1 MRLLHACPPSCKRLR
16 IDAETAGTAEQ
27 RLRALELVDQMVAG
41 GMGRL
46 DALKAIGLAR
56 STYYD
61 WRRAFRRGGAKALKP
76 RSTRPRAG
84 RRRRWTDA
92 DDQAVLKL
100 RARSTPTWARR
111 GSMRCSPATGWP
123 CPSRPSAG
131 YSPRPLRTGGSSPRP
146 SAKDGLQPKRRRNF
160 DGAWA
165 DRWRYGDKAQAPGEL
180 VQVDHMT
187 YTKDGRTLKE
197 FRAICPTT
205 KHMVARVFWRATA
218 NNAKRFLR
226 AMAEAMPFPIAS
238 IQRAARG
245 ARRPAAA
252 SSAPTS
258 SAPARTGASRSRS
271 CRREGPSGT
280 GASSAPTGPP
290 GSSSGTATT
299 APSPSPTSPPSSP
312 TTSSSTTTCAPT
324 RRWIAEP
331 PTSTLSTSKTMP
343 VPTAKVPKGPEPLH
357 LLTVARFRFKIHV
370 FEFLKSICV
379 YILIYRDV

>member
-1 MRLLHACPPSCKRLR
+1 MRLLHACPPSCKRLP
-16 IDAETAGTAEQ
+16 IDAETAGTAER

-41 GMGRL
+41 GMRRL
-46 DALKAIGLAR
+46 DALKTIGLAR

-61 WRRAFRRGGAKALKP
+61 WRRAFQRGGAKALKP
-76 RSTRPRAG
+76 SSTRPRSV

-100 RARSTPTWARR
+100 REEHPYMGKARLHAMLAR
-111 GSMRCSPATGWP
+111 
-123 CPSRPSAG
+123 
-131 YSPRPLRTGGSSPRP
+131 
-146 SAKDGLQPKRRRNF
+146 DGLALSVSTVGRILSKAIADGRIQPASFCEGRLKPKRRRNF

-165 DRWRYGDKAQAPGEL
+165 DRWRYGAKAQAPGEL

-197 FRAICPTT
+197 VPADSSSPAICPTT
-205 KHMVARVFWRATA
+205 KHMVARVFRRATA
-218 NNAKRFLR
+218 NRTPRAKARALPAGHGRGHALPDRLHPGRRRQRVPCRLR
-226 AMAEAMPFPIAS
+226 ARLPG
-238 IQRAARG
+238 RAHPAQG
-245 ARRPAAA
+245 PAAA
-252 SSAPTS
+252 KAPVETAARPLGGTS
-258 SAPARTGASRSRS
+258 SG
-271 CRREGPSGT
+271 
-280 GASSAPTGPP
+280 PTGPP

-357 LLTVARFRFKIHV
+357 VL
-370 FEFLKSICV
+370 
-379 YILIYRDV
+379 D